1 MLQTFTLG
9 QLNSWSAQVESAKVF
24 CNTGCRRR
32 REKGGRRKRL
42 QERLLPKWRADYSLR
57 VRTPHDLSVRV
68 LWLEWQ
74 WPLPVA
80 YALFLL
86 ASCFLKRVAVAA
98 PFCHSHRVPWK
109 GLGHWARD
117 LPCHSHSFS
126 GSMTSR
132 WDTHLLFFGR
142 SQSRGR
148 TRSAGLG
155 TSGTNEPVTVVAV
168 IHASRAWQWP
178 GPFPSFTKHHPQ
190 LSPM

>member
-1 MLQTFTLG
+1 M
-9 QLNSWSAQVESAKVF
+9 VEPKAKVF

-32 REKGGRRKRL
+32 REQGRRKRL
-42 QERLLPKWRADYSLR
+42 QERLEPKWRTDYSLR

-117 LPCHSHSFS
+117 PTTLVSERGGKAMK
-126 GSMTSR
+126 GSEELGHAT
-132 WDTHLLFFGR
+132 
-142 SQSRGR
+142 Q
-148 TRSAGLG
+148 AGATTLA
-155 TSGTNEPVTVVAV
+155 VA
-168 IHASRAWQWP
+168 
-178 GPFPSFTKHHPQ
+178 
-190 LSPM
+190 

>member
-1 MLQTFTLG
+1 MPCSSSTKGSSSKIPPT
-9 QLNSWSAQVESAKVF
+9 WSSCGSTMAKVH

-32 REKGGRRKRL
+32 REQGRRKRR
-42 QERLLPKWRADYSLR
+42 QERLEPKWLTDYSLR

-117 LPCHSHSFS
+117 PEN
-126 GSMTSR
+126 
-132 WDTHLLFFGR
+132 
-142 SQSRGR
+142 
-148 TRSAGLG
+148 TRSSQTKERHAQR
-155 TSGTNEPVTVVAV
+155 TVVTVKRELLNTAPQ
-168 IHASRAWQWP
+168 RATRDCTTRETITEHCY
-178 GPFPSFTKHHPQ
+178 FFFC
-190 LSPM
+190 LYFNLL